1 MAVLYCTLVSHQS
14 THLGFHAPCGGRHV
28 RSRRDPCRRACLHG
42 GGGFPCTWTAP
53 RRWRPRRSFPAPQV
67 AKQPCALSVPL
78 LGASPARLAAPLRWA
93 LWMVHP
99 DGVPGRMH
107 EAVRC
112 IGGLLD
118 IARTDTPSVLR
129 LDTPPHWPCVAATL
143 LVGRGRMP
151 AVRTAAVKLGAAL
164 VGERDVGLARGT
176 SAGSI
181 AAVCVAGR
189 WSCVWGGDTRTPE
202 RGIEPLLG
210 AEGGV
215 GGVTDA
221 PAAAASAA
229 AAVVAAA
236 ASAATTAAATSAH
249 TAAAA
254 ARLRGRPL
262 VHSAI
267 AAGGGG
273 AAAVTAVVGDRPR
286 GLAGGAGDASMGEAP
301 LQPPRR
307 VGGTPRMYRTYAT
320 YRVK

>member
-1 MAVLYCTLVSHQS
+1 M
-14 THLGFHAPCGGRHV
+14 
-28 RSRRDPCRRACLHG
+28 HG
-42 GGGFPCTWTAP
+42 TATPGEFPCTWTAP

-78 LGASPARLAAPLRWA
+78 LGASPARLAAPPRWA

-143 LVGRGRMP
+143 LVGRGQMP

-176 SAGSI
+176 SVGSI

-189 WSCVWGGDTRTPE
+189 LSCAWGGDTRTPE

-221 PAAAASAA
+221 PAAAASAS

-236 ASAATTAAATSAH
+236 ASAATTTTATSAH

-267 AAGGGG
+267 AAGGGVPPQSRPSLVTDRG
-273 AAAVTAVVGDRPR
+273 DSLAVRGMRRWARRRCSRRGVSATRPECTVPMR
-286 GLAGGAGDASMGEAP
+286 RTVSSEVCYHE
-301 LQPPRR
+301 PPCLLSISYSCLRSGSITLYLLFCAR
-307 VGGTPRMYRTYAT
+307 WP
-320 YRVK
+320 